1 MPLVPLAD
9 ASPAKRSSSTFCER
23 LGGGCRHC
31 APFVTDVSLRM
42 PDGGLATCGTGNS
55 AKLNLHRDYDSLN
68 AGQGATMYLA
78 LITHMVNYIV

>member
-1 MPLVPLAD
+1 
-9 ASPAKRSSSTFCER
+9 
-23 LGGGCRHC
+23 
-31 APFVTDVSLRM
+31 M

-78 LITHMVNYIV
+78 LITHIVNYIV